1 MLQTCMPTT
10 PYMKKM
16 RPMRIATHGKAWKDL
31 MKVQSRVRM
40 PSPLLRSFT
49 SLMTRNRRKKL
60 MEIMF
65 PPGWKYMKNNIRIH
79 FSSGCQQIWM
89 LIQGPLQRSVLFDR
103 IYLLQKSNCKF
114 SDFDI
119 KRLQINY
126 MQFNFIICQRTPFYF
141 IRISSENPPYSIKAS
156 NFKIDGVVEE

>member
-1 MLQTCMPTT
+1 MPTT

-31 MKVQSRVRM
+31 MKVQSRVRI

-65 PPGWKYMKNNIRIH
+65 PPGWKYMKKILGYI
-79 FSSGCQQIWM
+79 FPQKKTGSGRQSRD
-89 LIQGPLQRSVLFDR
+89 LSKGPSLFDR
-103 IYLLQKSNCKF
+103 IFLFHKVEKILKGSLDLITSPLPSVKIQIMGGKICLRCKGETSLGIGTKKF
-114 SDFDI
+114 VNNTQQCFA
-119 KRLQINY
+119 
-126 MQFNFIICQRTPFYF
+126 FTPCM
-141 IRISSENPPYSIKAS
+141 
-156 NFKIDGVVEE
+156 

>member
-1 MLQTCMPTT
+1 MPTT

-31 MKVQSRVRM
+31 MKVQSRVRI

-65 PPGWKYMKNNIRIH
+65 PPGWKYMKKILEYIH
-79 FSSGCQQIWM
+79 FSSKNNGCSLWQIWM
-89 LIQGPLQRSVLFDR
+89 LIQGSKGLCCLTEFTYCIQAIANSVMLISKDCR
-103 IYLLQKSNCKF
+103 K
-114 SDFDI
+114 
-119 KRLQINY
+119 
-126 MQFNFIICQRTPFYF
+126 IIC
-141 IRISSENPPYSIKAS
+141 SSTLYE
-156 NFKIDGVVEE
+156 

>member
-1 MLQTCMPTT
+1 MPTT

-31 MKVQSRVRM
+31 MKVQSRVRI

-65 PPGWKYMKNNIRIH
+65 PPGWKYMKKYQNTFFIKKTG
-79 FSSGCQQIWM
+79 SGCQSRD
-89 LIQGPLQRSVLFDR
+89 LSKGPCFFDD
-103 IYLLQKSNCKF
+103 IYLLHKVDTILKGSLDLIQSSSHNGRKV
-114 SDFDI
+114 
-119 KRLQINY
+119 
-126 MQFNFIICQRTPFYF
+126 CQRCKGKTLL
-141 IRISSENPPYSIKAS
+141 
-156 NFKIDGVVEE
+156 GVVNKLFISRKLSCHNFRFE

>member
-1 MLQTCMPTT
+1 MPTT

-31 MKVQSRVRM
+31 MKVQSRVRI

-65 PPGWKYMKNNIRIH
+65 PPGWKYMKKILEYIFH
-79 FSSGCQQIWM
+79 QKITVVLYGKSGLTLVQGSKGLCCLTEFTYCIQAIANSVM
-89 LIQGPLQRSVLFDR
+89 LISKDCR
-103 IYLLQKSNCKF
+103 K
-114 SDFDI
+114 
-119 KRLQINY
+119 
-126 MQFNFIICQRTPFYF
+126 IICSSTLYETHF
-141 IRISSENPPYSIKAS
+141 ILLE
-156 NFKIDGVVEE
+156 FLWKIHPIQ